1 MTKESSII
9 LQGSVSA
16 TAIAFLQAAVL
27 RMIPYA
33 IPSVVL
39 IFLDLVYGVKA
50 AIHRGEKVRLSTAVS
65 RTITKAFT
73 YICWIVLASTI
84 ALSFQVVWLE
94 WVILG
99 AVYANELVS
108 VVGNYFETKG
118 LRVSWKGFFNAIIS
132 IFGQKT
138 NTDTS
143 GIDVG
148 NIIEPI
154 DDKPRDSKGRFVSKK
169 K

>member
-1 MTKESSII
+1 ML
-9 LQGSVSA
+9 LQS
-16 TAIAFLQAAVL
+16 
-27 RMIPYA
+27 PC
-33 IPSVVL
+33 PS
-39 IFLDLVYGVKA
+39 K
-50 AIHRGEKVRLSTAVS
+50 
-65 RTITKAFT
+65 
-73 YICWIVLASTI
+73 
-84 ALSFQVVWLE
+84 VWLE

-118 LRVSWKGFFNAIIS
+118 LRVSWRGFFNAVIG

-148 NIIEPI
+148 NFVEPI
-154 DDKPRDSKGRFVSKK
+154 PDKPRDSKGRFVSKK